1 MAERGA
7 WLSSRSSAA
16 ALIISFV
23 LPGLLSALPPAAA
36 TELSPSSPSLGTG
49 CQQETS
55 CQLVPADRP
64 QPAPPNLD
72 PAAPEPIGQGV
83 AVMIRPI
90 SSTVFARM
98 RGVSWRPGCIAPS
111 ALRYLT
117 FNYWGF
123 DRARH
128 RGELVV
134 ATAAA
139 RRMAGAMTALYR
151 MDYPFRQVRLVDDF
165 GRARGTGADDLASM
179 RADNTSAFN
188 CRHVAGSANW
198 SVHATGRAIDINPW
212 ENPYLHAGRTY
223 PSTAYRDRRSRHPAV
238 INRRGRVVRV
248 MASLGCSWFG
258 ETDYQHFE
266 CRA

>member
-1 MAERGA
+1 MAERGT
-7 WLSSRSSAA
+7 WLPSRSSVTV
-16 ALIISFV
+16 LIIVFMLSS
-23 LPGLLSALPPAAA
+23 LLGALAPAAGTA
-36 TELSPSSPSLGTG
+36 VASPSPSPGPG

-55 CQLVPADRP
+55 CQSMPADRP
-64 QPAPPNLD
+64 QPAPPNRD

-90 SSTVFARM
+90 SNAVFARM

-134 ATAAA
+134 ATAAV
-139 RRMAGAMTALYR
+139 RRMAAAMTALYR
-151 MDYPFRQVRLVDDF
+151 MGYPFRQVRLVDDF
-165 GRARGTGADDLASM
+165 GRARDTGADDLASM

-188 CRHVAGSANW
+188 CRHVAGSGSW
-198 SVHATGRAIDINPW
+198 SVHATGRAIDMNPW